1 MIFMKPY
8 LELMRFGNCAM
19 AAIAV
24 LIGYTII
31 TLDFSIGTGLAMLS
45 AFLICGGGQAINDVF
60 DLEIDKKIN
69 KSKPIPSGK
78 ISKKN
83 ATIFSAGL
91 FLVGI
96 LLAFFINPLTF
107 TIAIIFSIL
116 LILYAAILYK
126 VKYIGN
132 IIVAAGTAFT
142 FIYGASV
149 TESIPLLIIVFAMS
163 AFFAN
168 MSREIT
174 KDFQDLKKD
183 KGFKKTLPMISKRL
197 GKGFVIGYHLLAI
210 LFALVAFIFFLPEN
224 FVYLFFV
231 LLATIT
237 FGRSV
242 RLLLKNDF
250 KQSQKGCKKGMLFS
264 LLAYVSAIIK

>member
-1 MIFMKPY
+1 MKPY

-24 LIGYTII
+24 LIGYTIV
-31 TLDFSIGTGLAMLS
+31 TLDFNIGTGLAMLS
-45 AFLICGGGQAINDVF
+45 VFLICGGGQVINDVF

-69 KSKPIPSGK
+69 KTKPIPSGK
-78 ISKKN
+78 IKANN
-83 ATIFSAGL
+83 ATLFSGIL

-96 LLAFFINPLTF
+96 LIAFFINPLTF
-107 TIAIIFSIL
+107 AIAIIFSFL
-116 LILYAAILYK
+116 LILYASVLYRI
-126 VKYIGN
+126 KYLGN

-149 TESIPLLIIVFAMS
+149 TGNIPALIIVFAIS

-168 MSREIT
+168 MAREIT

-183 KGFKKTLPMISKRL
+183 KGFKKTMPMISKKL
-197 GKGFVIGYHLLAI
+197 GKGFAISYHLLAI
-210 LFALVAFIFFLPEN
+210 LFAIIAFIVFLPNN

-237 FGRSV
+237 FGRSI

-264 LLAYVSAIIK
+264 LLAYISAIIR

>member
-1 MIFMKPY
+1 MKPY
-8 LELMRFGNCAM
+8 LELMRFGNCAI

-31 TLDFSIGTGLAMLS
+31 TLDFSIGVGLAMLS
-45 AFLICGGGQAINDVF
+45 AFLICGAGQAINDVY
-60 DLEIDKKIN
+60 DLNIDKKIN
-69 KSKPIPSGK
+69 RSKPIPSGK
-78 ISKKN
+78 ITRKN
-83 ATIFSAGL
+83 ALRFAQLL
-91 FLVGI
+91 FIIGI
-96 LLAFFINPLTF
+96 LLAALINTWAFL
-107 TIAIIFSIL
+107 IALIFSFL
-116 LILYAAILYK
+116 LVIYASVLYK

-132 IIVAAGTAFT
+132 IVVALGTAFT
-142 FIYGASV
+142 LIYGASV
-149 TESIPLLIIVFAMS
+149 TGNIPLIIIIFALS

-174 KDFQDLKKD
+174 KDFEDLIKD
-183 KGFKKTLPMISKRL
+183 KGFKKTLPMISKKL
-197 GKGFVIGYHLLAI
+197 GKVFAISYHLLAI

-231 LLATIT
+231 ILATIT
-237 FGRSV
+237 FGRSI

-264 LLAYVSAIIK
+264 LLAYVSAIIR